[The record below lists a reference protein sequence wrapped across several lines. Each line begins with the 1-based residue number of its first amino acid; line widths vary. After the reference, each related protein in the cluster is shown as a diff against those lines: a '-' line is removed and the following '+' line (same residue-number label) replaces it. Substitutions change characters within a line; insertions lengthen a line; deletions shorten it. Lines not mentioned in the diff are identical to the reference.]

1 MGWEKLTGLFGLQ
14 SQWLILAAPLSPPK
28 LRVQHSIRNQWR
40 HSTKF
45 LWFSSFPLDI
55 SEGERGVLC
64 LPSVWLS
71 SLCSDTISI
80 TEDWEVWKVF
90 RTFFLISNQLSCVNQ
105 CYCTDSGLT
114 RLLIRTLDRT
124 VIRLCFYQQTV
135 QSTVDM
141 NSKVC
146 LLLTLCPCL
155 LGYEI
160 VESRGR
166 QTIEDG
172 PYGGDAILLI
182 SKYKGGLWK

>member
-1 MGWEKLTGLFGLQ
+1 MNVLGCGLGKAHGPFWASVSIANSGCSL
-14 SQWLILAAPLSPPK
+14 SQ
-28 LRVQHSIRNQWR
+28 HNIRNQWR

-55 SEGERGVLC
+55 WVGERGVLC

-90 RTFFLISNQLSCVNQ
+90 KTFFLISNQLSCVNQ

-124 VIRLCFYQQTV
+124 VIRTLFLSAECSVDSRHEQQGLPPV
-135 QSTVDM
+135 
-141 NSKVC
+141 NSLSLSPGIWDC
-146 LLLTLCPCL
+146 W
-155 LGYEI
+155 E
-160 VESRGR
+160 
-166 QTIEDG
+166 
-172 PYGGDAILLI
+172 
-182 SKYKGGLWK
+182 

>member
-90 RTFFLISNQLSCVNQ
+90 KTFFLISNQLSCVNQ

-124 VIRLCFYQQTV
+124 VIRTLFLSAECSVDSRHEQQGLPPV
-135 QSTVDM
+135 
-141 NSKVC
+141 NSLSLSPGIWDC
-146 LLLTLCPCL
+146 W
-155 LGYEI
+155 E
-160 VESRGR
+160 
-166 QTIEDG
+166 
-172 PYGGDAILLI
+172 
-182 SKYKGGLWK
+182 